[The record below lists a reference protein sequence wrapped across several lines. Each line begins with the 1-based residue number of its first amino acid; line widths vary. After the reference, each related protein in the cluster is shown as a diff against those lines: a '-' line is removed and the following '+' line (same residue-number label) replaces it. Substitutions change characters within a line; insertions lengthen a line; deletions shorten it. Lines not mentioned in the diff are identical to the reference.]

1 MTLAATE
8 IESAEGFDKSCQ
20 LNLNKALCKA
30 WESKSLKEVIEA
42 PPSALEGL
50 TAAHDELL
58 KTLQIRTIAQ
68 LGECK
73 WAQWAEAMIQLSQF
87 DCDHS

>member
-8 IESAEGFDKSCQ
+8 IESKEEFDKSCQ

-50 TAAHDELL
+50 TKAHDDLL
-58 KTLQIRTIAQ
+58 KVLQISTIAD

-73 WAQWAEAMIQLSQF
+73 WAKWAEAMVELAKF